1 MNNRLGVPGDF
12 ATPEQFIPDHIPTK
26 SAALKLQGTT
36 KAQEA
41 ASPSLPDPADFQ
53 LWETCMT
60 INSTWAY
67 NKNDKQYKSVK
78 ELIQDLVNVAGK
90 GGNLLLD
97 VGPTPEGTIQP
108 EFVERLQ
115 AMGKW
120 LKVYGDSIYGTT
132 YGPLQNLA
140 FGKTTAK
147 NNIVYVHVFDWPAEG
162 VLDVPGFPARVAQV
176 TVLGDRRKLR
186 WRQNEEKLEIQ
197 VPPTAPDPVDSVL
210 QVVTR

>member
-1 MNNRLGVPGDF
+1 
-12 ATPEQFIPDHIPTK
+12 
-26 SAALKLQGTT
+26 
-36 KAQEA
+36 
-41 ASPSLPDPADFQ
+41 
-53 LWETCMT
+53 MT
-60 INSTWAY
+60 INDTWAY
-67 NKNDKQYKSVK
+67 NKNDTHYKSAK
-78 ELIQDLVNVAGK
+78 ELIRDLVNVASK

-147 NNIVYVHVFDWPAEG
+147 GKIVYLHVFDWPPESQ
-162 VLDVPGFPARVAQV
+162 LEVPGFQGRVAQI
-176 TVLGDRRKLR
+176 TVLGDKRKLTMAAGR
-186 WRQNEEKLEIQ
+186 REAGH
-197 VPPTAPDPVDSVL
+197 PGAPHRPGPQRHRSANRDPVATDFSSRVWKARHFE
-210 QVVTR
+210 VAEKREGVP